1 MARKTQNAVLNSDG
15 TFFQLTNDANS
26 FVQFLQLFNAL
37 RFKQGTDKD
46 GNLLWEDSEG
56 KPTTVNT
63 GEPYIPAKPRSGYGS
78 YGTKV
83 GFADPISPEKLDA
96 QGVGKYLAKLLE
108 VSQMIILAGGDE
120 AKEMQNV
127 LDGAFAYLKIA
138 PELLAQQKSNEAVKQ
153 ALAALQ
159 QVNNGDNAAAQKQ
172 LINMLGANGVPT
184 PTATQDIVATEV
196 TPEASQSETEAPF
209 EVEMPESTENKVVT
223 NEAVTV

>member
-56 KPTTVNT
+56 KPTIVNT

-83 GFADPISPEKLDA
+83 GFADPISPEKLDP
-96 QGVGKYLAKLLE
+96 QGVGKYLAKILE
-108 VSQMIILAGGDE
+108 VSQMLILAGGDGFKDLKGLPVIKDLNILRN
-120 AKEMQNV
+120 AIRDHFRKYSQDHAASLMPLNPKIDNRWQNT
-127 LDGAFAYLKIA
+127 FK
-138 PELLAQQKSNEAVKQ
+138 P
-153 ALAALQ
+153 
-159 QVNNGDNAAAQKQ
+159 
-172 LINMLGANGVPT
+172 
-184 PTATQDIVATEV
+184 
-196 TPEASQSETEAPF
+196 
-209 EVEMPESTENKVVT
+209 
-223 NEAVTV
+223 

>member
-1 MARKTQNAVLNSDG
+1 MARKTQNAVLNADG

-83 GFADPISPEKLDA
+83 GFADPISPEKLDP
-96 QGVGKYLAKLLE
+96 QGVGKYLAKILE
-108 VSQMIILAGGDE
+108 VSQMLILAGGE
-120 AKEMQNV
+120 QAKEMQAI
-127 LDGAFAYLKIA
+127 LDGAFAYLKVA
-138 PELLAQQKSNEAVKQ
+138 PELLAQQKSQEAVQQ

-172 LINMLGANGVPT
+172 LIDMLGANGVPT

-196 TPEASQSETEAPF
+196 KAETEAPF
-209 EVEMPESTENKVVT
+209 EVEMPEPTETKAVT
-223 NEAVTV
+223 TEAVAV